1 MRYLSKVIVLTLLVF
16 IAVGQAAGAAPLSRL
31 LQLAGQ
37 DALPEVRQA
46 AALALTPALVASAAW
61 SNDDLGQLAR
71 QGASGELRAAAARA
85 LGQRLTERAGSLTQ
99 LEKLAASGRFPE
111 VRAAAA
117 QTLRK
122 FLLQSDLSLDALSRL
137 ARQGASP
144 ELRRAAVP
152 ALARGLT
159 DSPGHTTAELLHEAS
174 LGDSTA
180 YRLAAAQALAARLTD
195 SALHTLSQVE
205 LLAISSGQKVNLPQ
219 RIEGA
224 NAQLRAAAAG
234 LFQAKLGQASWS
246 LEALEALA
254 ADESAAPELRQAA
267 GLVLSQRLLQAN
279 LPLAELEQI
288 ALDAT
293 PQLRAAT
300 QEALVQALVG
310 AVGRRALTLQMLT
323 ESVAK
328 APSKELA
335 EAEANAVFILL
346 RAALVAPAAQVSIEA
361 IANGESVQIN
371 GLQIDGSLLAFRRVA
386 GEFLTGIYTF
396 FGFGG
401 RLSNPLEQLS
411 AIAGNPRLSEEFRAA
426 AGRALVQVYSA
437 QRGRAL
443 QDLAQLSA
451 WLEQLGQELTQGQPD
466 QAQDTLGR
474 VKNLLAAERSLLQLT
489 AEVGGQLT
497 ASQLLAEAIPKQVA
511 RLEQAVK
518 QGSLLLARSSIGQIE
533 RDFQPLRGG
542 LERAPDLSLAELEQI
557 AAQGATAEL
566 RQAAGEALSE
576 RFLRDSPGLSAL
588 EQLALSAGS
597 SELRQAAVAALT
609 LALSTAQPDLDRLY
623 RQALQGATAELR
635 QAAAQA
641 LLRSPALTRLSL
653 TQLQAL
659 ADGASVQIGQLTID
673 GGNTELRQAFAEALG
688 QLWLSGAEPEQKLE
702 QWAVQ
707 GATPQL
713 RQVAAQALALRFAR
727 PEGPTLDSLLALA
740 VSGASHE
747 LRRAAAEALSRRL
760 IASDLSESD
769 LFALVAEHT
778 RFFGAIPQSS
788 PELSRALA
796 QALANRLANAP

>member
-1 MRYLSKVIVLTLLVF
+1 MQPLRKILLLALLALTIVAL
-16 IAVGQAAGAAPLSRL
+16 AAGAAPLTRL

-46 AALALTPALVASAAW
+46 AALALTPALAASAAW
-61 SNDDLGQLAR
+61 SNDDLDQLAL

-85 LGQRLTERAGSLTQ
+85 LGQRLTEQSGSLTQ

-117 QTLRK
+117 QALRES
-122 FLLQSDLSLDALSRL
+122 LLQSDLSLDALSRL
-137 ARQGASP
+137 ARQGASS

-152 ALARGLT
+152 ALARALADPAARSITGL
-159 DSPGHTTAELLHEAS
+159 LKEAGS
-174 LGDSTA
+174 GDSAA
-180 YRLAAAQALAARLTD
+180 YRLAAAQALVARLAD
-195 SALHTLSQVE
+195 STLHTLSQAE
-205 LLAISSGQKVNLPQ
+205 LLAISSGQTVSLPQ
-219 RIEGA
+219 QVEGA
-224 NAQLRAAAAG
+224 NPQLRAAAAG
-234 LFQAKLGQASWS
+234 LFQAKLSQAGWS
-246 LEALEALA
+246 LDALEALA

-300 QEALVQALVG
+300 QDALVQALVA
-310 AVGRRALTLQMLT
+310 AVGQRALSLQMLT
-323 ESVAK
+323 ASVAK
-328 APSKELA
+328 APSEELA
-335 EAEANAVFILL
+335 EAEANAVFVLL
-346 RAALVAPAAQVSIEA
+346 RSTLVTPEAQVSIEA
-361 IANGESVQIN
+361 IANGESVEIN
-371 GLQIDGSLLAFRRVA
+371 GLQIDGSLLAFRRAA
-386 GEFLTGIYTF
+386 GELPTGIYTF

-566 RQAAGEALSE
+566 RQAAGKALSE

-597 SELRQAAVAALT
+597 SELRRSAVEALS
-609 LALSTAQPDLDRLY
+609 LALSTAQTDIDRLY
-623 RQALQGATAELR
+623 GQALNGATAELR

-659 ADGASVQIGQLTID
+659 ADGASVQINELAID

-688 QLWLSGAEPEQKLE
+688 QLWLSGAEPEEKLE

-707 GATPQL
+707 GATSQL
-713 RQVAAQALALRFAR
+713 RQAAAQALALRFAR
-727 PEGPTLDSLLALA
+727 SEGPSRDILLALA

-747 LRRAAAEALSRRL
+747 LRRAAAEALSQRL
-760 IASDLSESD
+760 ITSDLSESD

-778 RFFGAIPQSS
+778 RFFGPIPQSS

-796 QALANRLANAP
+796 QALADRLANAP